1 MRSFSSSGRAF
12 RCGVLSAT
20 FLVFSACGSEA
31 PSEDS
36 SETAPVAAVAAR
48 AGPSLEEVGCDAARA
63 NAVFNQCKVCHSAE
77 AGAANLTG
85 PNLYGVVGRPAAS
98 TDGFAY
104 SPVLRNSGI
113 TWDEQTLDEFLA
125 SPLTYLPNN
134 RMAFGG
140 VTNEAD
146 RSAVVCLL
154 TTLR

>member
-1 MRSFSSSGRAF
+1 AS
-12 RCGVLSAT
+12 T
-20 FLVFSACGSEA
+20 
-31 PSEDS
+31 
-36 SETAPVAAVAAR
+36 
-48 AGPSLEEVGCDAARA
+48 
-63 NAVFNQCKVCHSAE
+63 VFNQCKVCHSAE

-98 TDGFAY
+98 TEGFAY

-140 VTNEAD
+140 VTNEED
-146 RSAVVCLL
+146 RRAVVCLL